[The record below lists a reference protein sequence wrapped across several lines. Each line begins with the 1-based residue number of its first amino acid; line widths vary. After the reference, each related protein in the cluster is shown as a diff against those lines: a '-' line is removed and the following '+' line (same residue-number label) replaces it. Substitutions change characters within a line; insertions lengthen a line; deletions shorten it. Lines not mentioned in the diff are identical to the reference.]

1 MTASKYHQKFPHSQ
15 HTTALLTPS
24 NTLKLSLQGGGGGNA
39 NIYPSLDAFRW
50 ADNASNL
57 RKMWHNGIL
66 LHLYKTL
73 AWHFQF
79 HSNFVLCLE
88 NASFVDSNDSAK
100 IIMLAM
106 YCCSL
111 SLHRLLSSCWTHER
125 LSDCY
130 ELIHVSKI
138 FLFFILFY
146 SYSSAAIKVTA
157 TPIFQLVYWNDSC
170 VTVAGTWKGSW
181 KYWIGS
187 F

>member
-66 LHLYKTL
+66 LHLYKSL

-79 HSNFVLCLE
+79 HSNFVLCLD
-88 NASFVDSNDSAK
+88 NASFVDSNESAK

-138 FLFFILFY
+138 FLFFILFFFGCNKGYCY
-146 SYSSAAIKVTA
+146 SNIPTCILKW
-157 TPIFQLVYWNDSC
+157 QLCHCCWDLKRQLKILDWVFL
-170 VTVAGTWKGSW
+170 G
-181 KYWIGS
+181 
-187 F
+187 